1 MFVLLVEHVVQ
12 MCSIIVKDFQNSFGG
27 KFADKEKRRG
37 FGGCLM
43 PFHNNFRY
51 LLKHEKC

>member
-1 MFVLLVEHVVQ
+1 

-27 KFADKEKRRG
+27 KFADKEKRGG

-51 LLKHEKC
+51 LLKHERC